1 MKFFPHDTRRPF
13 SGMSLVEVTL
23 ALGITSFAAIVIMG
37 LLATALGH
45 NSDSSERALLVKI
58 YQNVTESV
66 KTFAETTDPEESWD
80 SEWSY
85 TREAVPCDPTDAKA
99 HYRAIVAAEP
109 SATWPG
115 ATSSNAWNVQV
126 EILNLPKDQTIFA
139 RSAIFVKEPP
149 EAP

>member
-1 MKFFPHDTRRPF
+1 MNVFSHRARRNS
-13 SGMSLVEVTL
+13 SGMSLVEVAL

-66 KTFAETTDPEESWD
+66 KTSAETTNPAQSWA

-85 TREAVPCDPTDAKA
+85 TREAIPCGPTDAKA
-99 HYRAIVAAEP
+99 HYRAVIAAEP

-126 EILNLPKDQTIFA
+126 EILNLPKDQIIFA

-149 EAP
+149 EVP